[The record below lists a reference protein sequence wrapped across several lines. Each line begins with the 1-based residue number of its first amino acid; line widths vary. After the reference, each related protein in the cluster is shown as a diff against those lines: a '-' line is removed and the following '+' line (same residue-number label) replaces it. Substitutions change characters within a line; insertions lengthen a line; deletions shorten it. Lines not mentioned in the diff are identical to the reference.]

1 MILIGNGVP
10 YHLCMYHRQTGHRC
24 AHTRHAA
31 TAVLTRQQPERARRP
46 TDHTVCS
53 CGRMRVVMR
62 YRVVTRD
69 VTKCCV
75 SVRQFVPVSRTMVMY
90 YSMCLQSHCIA

>member
-10 YHLCMYHRQTGHRC
+10 YHLCMYHRHTGHRC

-31 TAVLTRQQPERARRP
+31 TAVLARQQPERARRP

-53 CGRMRVVMR
+53 CGRMRVVNDIMR
-62 YRVVTRD
+62 YRIVTRTETLVVTG
-69 VTKCCV
+69 
-75 SVRQFVPVSRTMVMY
+75 TMVNGGPRGL
-90 YSMCLQSHCIA
+90 SLA